1 MTMAAIFSTNAA
13 PLAPLRYSAMTRPL
27 DEDTP
32 DSEIAQ
38 VLPAKPHERWLDL
51 CLRLIILLLAAIWL
65 MIPPA
70 ADDARPL
77 SLTTAKEMR

>member
-1 MTMAAIFSTNAA
+1 MAAIFSTGAV
-13 PLAPLRYSAMTRPL
+13 PLAPQRWYNAMTRPL

-38 VLPAKPHERWLDL
+38 ILPARRHERWLDF
-51 CLRLIILLLAAIWL
+51 CFRLIVLMLAAIWL

-70 ADDARPL
+70 AGDARPL